1 MVKIID
7 ETITTYNKGKTFI
20 IEINGKTINAWKW
33 QSYDHISDEYDGD
46 LGVDDKDAV
55 KLEEEELDEV
65 INYLEEIKL

>member
-55 KLEEEELDEV
+55 K
-65 INYLEEIKL
+65 